1 MVANLKKIKAEAEGQ
16 RYTTL
21 GTFWADY
28 VVCNKMSLEI
38 TCLSNIIYV
47 MCLILRVPISFGLP
61 VQNIWAL
68 VPTSENLCYHWS
80 AMINIHEQRLFG
92 NLQDIYFAYYM
103 YTYADWFT
111 EDGNINFYFY
121 PLCHYPAG
129 TRPHLLQVQLLWIKP
144 QPVLEF
150 GKKSCSVVHLL
161 FPLDLIWNI
170 GKTLIKLRLHRL

>member
-1 MVANLKKIKAEAEGQ
+1 MFKQYHFCNVFNTIYQIWLTKIYEHMYQ
-16 RYTTL
+16 H
-21 GTFWADY
+21 
-28 VVCNKMSLEI
+28 
-38 TCLSNIIYV
+38 
-47 MCLILRVPISFGLP
+47 
-61 VQNIWAL
+61 QNIL
-68 VPTSENLCYHWS
+68 FYHWS
-80 AMINIHEQRLFG
+80 PTINIHEQRLFR
-92 NLQDIYFAYYM
+92 NLEDIYFAYYM
-103 YTYADWFT
+103 YTYTDWFT

-144 QPVLEF
+144 QLVLEF

>member
-1 MVANLKKIKAEAEGQ
+1 MVGNYYMFKQYHFCNVFNTIYQIWLTKIYEHMYQ
-16 RYTTL
+16 H
-21 GTFWADY
+21 
-28 VVCNKMSLEI
+28 
-38 TCLSNIIYV
+38 
-47 MCLILRVPISFGLP
+47 
-61 VQNIWAL
+61 QNIL
-68 VPTSENLCYHWS
+68 FYHWS
-80 AMINIHEQRLFG
+80 LTINIHEQRLFG
-92 NLQDIYFAYYM
+92 NLEDIYFAYYM

-121 PLCHYPAG
+121 PLCHYPAE

-150 GKKSCSVVHLL
+150 GKKNCSVVHLL

>member
-1 MVANLKKIKAEAEGQ
+1 MSFWNMMRKILPQWLQTLRKSKQRQRVKGIPRWVHFELITLYILKCLWKLLN
-16 RYTTL
+16 TT
-21 GTFWADY
+21 
-28 VVCNKMSLEI
+28 
-38 TCLSNIIYV
+38 
-47 MCLILRVPISFGLP
+47 VPISFGLP

-80 AMINIHEQRLFG
+80 AMINIHEQRLFA
-92 NLQDIYFAYYM
+92 NLEDIYFAYNT
-103 YTYADWFT
+103 YTDWFT
-111 EDGNINFYFY
+111 EDGTINFYFY
-121 PLCHYPAG
+121 PLCHYQAG
-129 TRPHLLQVQLLWIKP
+129 TRPHLLQLLWIKP